1 MDNRRSRKGRDRTYD
16 WIVVVIISSF
26 HSYLCFNSLKQ
37 EAKKKK
43 KKDSKNNFK
52 KKKKKVQ
59 NKKHK
64 KNKKNREKISTGRF
78 HTSQ

>member
-1 MDNRRSRKGRDRTYD
+1 MEVDNRRSRKGRDRTYD

-43 KKDSKNNFK
+43 KKKKKDSKNNFK

-64 KNKKNREKISTGRF
+64 KN
-78 HTSQ
+78 

>member
-43 KKDSKNNFK
+43 KKKKKDSKNNFK

-64 KNKKNREKISTGRF
+64 ERRYQRDDFT
-78 HTSQ
+78 